1 MKKGDKKMTVL
12 LVVGICVILGV
23 IGQMLMKVG
32 MSQVGKITAKEIFS
46 TRLFSVIT
54 NQFVFAGIVFY
65 GVASVLWLSALS
77 MEEVSYIY
85 PLIGTGYIL
94 VAILSWLFL
103 KENLTVMRFV
113 GVVLISIGAY
123 LVVAKW

>member
-1 MKKGDKKMTVL
+1 MEKGDKKMTVL
-12 LVVGICVILGV
+12 LIVGICVILGV

-32 MSQVGKITAKEIFS
+32 MNQVGKITAKEIFS
-46 TRLFSVIT
+46 TKLFSVVT
-54 NQFVFAGIVFY
+54 NQFVFTGVIFY
-65 GVASVLWLSALS
+65 GIASILWLSALS

-103 KENLTVMRFV
+103 KENLTAMRFV
-113 GVVLISIGAY
+113 GVVLISVGAY